1 MDDSGDSHTGEVNYR
16 VGGIEDCESI
26 ASLGARVF
34 THSFASLMPES
45 DLRKY
50 LSDAF
55 SISSIAADLKDP
67 TMTFIVAT
75 KGSSVVGFLQ
85 LTAGTSEACI
95 DDLIRK
101 IQLQRLYV
109 SSDLQGKGTGRKL
122 MDMAEEE
129 AKSRGV
135 EYLWLASWEANP
147 RVTRMYEK
155 AGYKIVGD
163 MKFMLGGLAL
173 KDWVM
178 VKRL

>member
-16 VGGIEDCESI
+16 LGGIEDCESI

-67 TMTFIVAT
+67 TMTFVVAT

-101 IQLQRLYV
+101 IQPNG
-109 SSDLQGKGTGRKL
+109 S
-122 MDMAEEE
+122 M
-129 AKSRGV
+129 
-135 EYLWLASWEANP
+135 
-147 RVTRMYEK
+147 
-155 AGYKIVGD
+155 
-163 MKFMLGGLAL
+163 LAL
-173 KDWVM
+173 TSKA
-178 VKRL
+178 KGPAGS